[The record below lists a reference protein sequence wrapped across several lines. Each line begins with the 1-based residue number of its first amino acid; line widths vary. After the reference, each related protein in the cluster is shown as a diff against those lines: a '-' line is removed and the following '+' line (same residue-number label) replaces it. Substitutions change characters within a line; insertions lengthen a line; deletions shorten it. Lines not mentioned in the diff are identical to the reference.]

1 MTHAPRIAGPMSRHF
16 WALVLVMLLAGRAAQ
31 ADIAKCVDADGNV
44 TYTDAGC
51 PEGTREVEKIPEV
64 VTAEEKK
71 LRPKVPLETRLKRL
85 TDTATYR
92 DLISPYGVLGVY
104 GLMSLICF
112 AVFWR
117 DKRQAR
123 QGQWRTPEST
133 LHLLELLGG
142 WPGGLAGQLLLRHK
156 IRKFSYQVV
165 FWIIV
170 GLHGLAWLDVWHQ
183 HRFSQAALAFMRR
196 FF

>member
-1 MTHAPRIAGPMSRHF
+1 MPNAPRITGPMPRYF
-16 WALVLVMLLAGRAAQ
+16 RVLVLVVLLAGGTAQ
-31 ADIAKCVDADGNV
+31 ADISKCVDADGNV

-51 PEGTREVEKIPEV
+51 PEGTREVAKIPEV
-64 VTAEEKK
+64 PTTEENK
-71 LRPKVPLETRLKRL
+71 LRPKVPLKSRLKRL
-85 TDTATYR
+85 TDPSAYR
-92 DLISPYGVLGVY
+92 GLLSPVGVLGVY
-104 GLMSLICF
+104 GLMSLVCF
-112 AVFWR
+112 AAFWR

-165 FWIIV
+165 FWSIV
-170 GLHGLAWLDVWHQ
+170 GLHGLVWLDVWHQ
-183 HRFSQAALAFMRR
+183 HRFSQAALAFMRGLL
-196 FF
+196 

>member
-1 MTHAPRIAGPMSRHF
+1 MTHAPRITGPMSRYVRV
-16 WALVLVMLLAGRAAQ
+16 LVLVMLLAGRAAH
-31 ADIAKCVDADGNV
+31 ADIVKCVDADGNV

-85 TDTATYR
+85 TDVATYR
-92 DLISPYGVLGVY
+92 DRISPYGVLGFY
-104 GLMSLICF
+104 GLMSMICF

-123 QGQWRTPEST
+123 QGRWRTPEST

-142 WPGGLAGQLLLRHK
+142 WPGGLAAQLLLRHK

-165 FWIIV
+165 FWCIV
-170 GLHGLAWLDVWHQ
+170 GLHGLAWFDFRHQ
-183 HRFSQAALAFMRR
+183 HQFSGAALRFMRGLP
-196 FF
+196 